1 MEKEGV
7 MKRTRF
13 CRRAG
18 GLLLAAAIG
27 LCVGCAGDDPPVPGQ
42 VSDGNWGE
50 YPGANDTLPWEFTE
64 TTGEATTTLSVSPPE
79 TTTGTAG
86 TSAAGTSTGSAAT
99 SATTAGTT
107 STKPPAPQIQG
118 EFRGVWVSHYE
129 MEDLLTGKDAA
140 GARAALDTL
149 MDNCRS
155 YGMNAVILHVRANS
169 DAYYKSKI
177 FKPVKSVQ
185 ALIAGGFDP
194 LAYAVQAAH
203 KRGLQL
209 HAWLNP
215 YRIGTD
221 ESYAVGDNA
230 KQDVWFSKFSNSQ
243 YNRRCYYYIPTSTT
257 AQKTILDG
265 VREIV
270 EGYDVDGIHFDD
282 YFYPNNSDSKIGINH
297 KQAES
302 FETGFKPGGGQSL
315 GDWRRAAVD
324 ALVSQVY
331 AIVHRKKNC
340 VFGISPSH
348 NITRARETEYADTT
362 KWLANRGYIDYL
374 CPQVYFGFEH
384 NSSAFDT
391 CTKEWLRQKKASSV
405 SLLIGVGIYKT
416 GIADDEWADHSLPAG
431 TGARGEWANHDDI
444 MKRQVEFLRGQKDI
458 GGMLFYSYSDFDPA
472 AQGELKGANLETA
485 KREVEHVLPLLKAK
499 T

>member
-1 MEKEGV
+1 M
-7 MKRTRF
+7 
-13 CRRAG
+13 
-18 GLLLAAAIG
+18 
-27 LCVGCAGDDPPVPGQ
+27 
-42 VSDGNWGE
+42 
-50 YPGANDTLPWEFTE
+50 
-64 TTGEATTTLSVSPPE
+64 
-79 TTTGTAG
+79 
-86 TSAAGTSTGSAAT
+86 
-99 SATTAGTT
+99 
-107 STKPPAPQIQG
+107 
-118 EFRGVWVSHYE
+118 
-129 MEDLLTGKDAA
+129 
-140 GARAALDTL
+140 
-149 MDNCRS
+149 
-155 YGMNAVILHVRANS
+155 
-169 DAYYKSKI
+169 
-177 FKPVKSVQ
+177 
-185 ALIAGGFDP
+185 
-194 LAYAVQAAH
+194 
-203 KRGLQL
+203 
-209 HAWLNP
+209 
-215 YRIGTD
+215 
-221 ESYAVGDNA
+221 GDNA

-458 GGMLFYSYSDFDPA
+458 GGMLFYSYSYFDPA
-472 AQGELKGANLETA
+472 AKGELKGANLETA

>member
-1 MEKEGV
+1 
-7 MKRTRF
+7 MKGTRF

-27 LCVGCAGDDPPVPGQ
+27 LCAGCAGDEPPVSGQ
-42 VSDGNWGE
+42 VSNGDWGE
-50 YPGANDTLPWEFTE
+50 HPGANDTLPWEFTE
-64 TTGEATTTLSVSPPE
+64 TTGEATTTSSASP
-79 TTTGTAG
+79 TGTATAASG
-86 TSAAGTSTGSAAT
+86 TNASRTGTGTAT
-99 SATTAGTT
+99 TAATTAGTT
-107 STKPPAPQIQG
+107 ATKPPAPQIQG

-129 MEDLLTGKDAA
+129 MEELLGGKAAA

-185 ALIAGGFDP
+185 ALVAGGFDP

-270 EGYDVDGIHFDD
+270 DGYDVDGIHFDD

-331 AIVHRKKNC
+331 TVVHRKKNC
-340 VFGISPSH
+340 VFGISRPTTSPGRGKP
-348 NITRARETEYADTT
+348 NMPIPPNGWPTGGISTICVRRCISGLSTTRPPLTPARRNGCGRRRRRAFP
-362 KWLANRGYIDYL
+362 
-374 CPQVYFGFEH
+374 C
-384 NSSAFDT
+384 SSA
-391 CTKEWLRQKKASSV
+391 
-405 SLLIGVGIYKT
+405 
-416 GIADDEWADHSLPAG
+416 WAFTRRA
-431 TGARGEWANHDDI
+431 
-444 MKRQVEFLRGQKDI
+444 
-458 GGMLFYSYSDFDPA
+458 
-472 AQGELKGANLETA
+472 
-485 KREVEHVLPLLKAK
+485 
-499 T
+499 